1 MSITFNQLKKLIT
14 KKEIDTVLVCVSD
27 MQGRLNGKRVTGKAF
42 IDYVYKETHM
52 CDYLY
57 TVDMEMFTV
66 PGYKSSSWETGYGD
80 MTVIPDL
87 KTIKTANWL
96 NKTALVLCDCLDHSG
111 KKPLIHSTRQILK
124 DVLAKADKM
133 GFKSMVGSEL
143 EFFLFNQTYE
153 EIHNNNYTKLK
164 ESSWYIE
171 DYMIFQTTKE
181 EDVMQELRNSLLDSG
196 IYVECSKG
204 EAAPGQEEINVV
216 FSDALN
222 MADNH
227 ILIKN
232 ATKEIAYKHNKA
244 VTFMAKY
251 NKEVCGSSCH
261 IHNSL
266 FDKKTNKNIFY
277 NPKDK
282 YGMSDIFKSYL
293 AVEAAKNSY
302 NSRVLVDMPLLS
314 RAKLMRKIAEE
325 TRKVSKE
332 GGELL
337 CYENGKNIASAI
349 KEFNDVADMFD
360 YYAGLTDKLEGKT
373 IPVAKNIFDYTILEP
388 FGVSAHVVPWNFPL
402 SMIGRSLSCSFA
414 TGNSTIIKTA
424 ELTPLSATIFAK
436 AIQNADVPEGLI
448 NIICGY
454 GNEAGSYLVSHE
466 DVNHVVFTG
475 SVATGKK
482 YFTLVLIKLF
492 LL

>member
-1 MSITFNQLKKLIT
+1 MEKYKNFINNKWIESES
-14 KKEIDTVLVCVSD
+14 KETIKVDDPS
-27 MQGRLNGKRVTGKAF
+27 NGKIIGEISCAK
-42 IDYVYKETHM
+42 KNE
-52 CDYLY
+52 
-57 TVDMEMFTV
+57 VD
-66 PGYKSSSWETGYGD
+66 
-80 MTVIPDL
+80 
-87 KTIKTANWL
+87 
-96 NKTALVLCDCLDHSG
+96 
-111 KKPLIHSTRQILK
+111 
-124 DVLAKADKM
+124 
-133 GFKSMVGSEL
+133 
-143 EFFLFNQTYE
+143 
-153 EIHNNNYTKLK
+153 
-164 ESSWYIE
+164 
-171 DYMIFQTTKE
+171 
-181 EDVMQELRNSLLDSG
+181 
-196 IYVECSKG
+196 
-204 EAAPGQEEINVV
+204 
-216 FSDALN
+216 
-222 MADNH
+222 
-227 ILIKN
+227 
-232 ATKEIAYKHNKA
+232 
-244 VTFMAKY
+244 
-251 NKEVCGSSCH
+251 
-261 IHNSL
+261 
-266 FDKKTNKNIFY
+266 
-277 NPKDK
+277 
-282 YGMSDIFKSYL
+282 L

-373 IPVAKNIFDYTILEP
+373 IPVAKNVFDYTVLEP

-424 ELTPLSATIFAK
+424 ELTPLSATVFAK
-436 AIQNADVPEGLI
+436 AIQNAGVPEGLI

-482 YFTLVLIKLF
+482 ILHACADKAIPAVVELGGKSAGIVYPDADLNEVLESARSGIFSVAGQICTAMSRLVVHKSIKDELVDKLVDMSKSLKIGPGIEKDTDLTPVISENQLQKVEGYARSGIQEGAEAAYGGKRLEREGYFMEPTVLNNVKQSMTVAREEIFGPVVAILPFDSEIEAIELANKTHYGLAGGIWTKDISKAIRVAKSIEAGYLWINTYGGIIPETPYGGFKQSGYGKELGHEGLDEYLQIKNISIF
-492 LL
+492 TGEQIPKWYGDN